1 MRSVL
6 VLFINWTTQH
16 LADLIGF
23 HIVSEHTY
31 GIERVE
37 INRESLDFPLLLV
50 GIILRN
56 RVVRNTVLVGVSEL
70 LNVFCTFTEVNLFED
85 LRIKETDRCQ
95 PRRKVLNVSLL
106 FVLNVAHTCPG

>member
-1 MRSVL
+1 M
-6 VLFINWTTQH
+6 
-16 LADLIGF
+16 
-23 HIVSEHTY
+23 SEHTY

-37 INRESLDFPLLLV
+37 INRESLDFPLLLI

-106 FVLNVAHTCPG
+106 CVLNVAHTCPG